1 MAEPLRHAGRRLWHG
16 RRANFLIVA
25 PLLFVAAFFL
35 HPMAG
40 MLSRSFTE
48 GAFPG
53 ALYLE
58 LANDSVFLLA
68 LRNTFMFAT
77 VTAAAAAILAY
88 PVAILIGFAR
98 PGVAGL
104 LLLLVMVP
112 FWTSILVRS
121 YAWLVLLGREGIVNS
136 IWIGWGLG
144 SNPLKLIFNDAGVII
159 AMVHVMLPYM
169 ILAVLSSM
177 ARLDKDLLTAAS
189 SLGATRWQA
198 FVRVLFPLTFPG
210 VAGGFALVFV
220 LSLGFF
226 ITPAVMG
233 GPRQIVAAIMIH
245 DQITKQLAW
254 DQAAAVSVVL
264 LVLTGGTFLVCA
276 RILGL
281 QRHMSLAVD

>member
-1 MAEPLRHAGRRLWHG
+1 
-16 RRANFLIVA
+16 
-25 PLLFVAAFFL
+25 
-35 HPMAG
+35 
-40 MLSRSFTE
+40 
-48 GAFPG
+48 
-53 ALYLE
+53 
-58 LANDSVFLLA
+58 
-68 LRNTFMFAT
+68 
-77 VTAAAAAILAY
+77 
-88 PVAILIGFAR
+88 
-98 PGVAGL
+98 
-104 LLLLVMVP
+104 
-112 FWTSILVRS
+112 
-121 YAWLVLLGREGIVNS
+121 
-136 IWIGWGLG
+136 
-144 SNPLKLIFNDAGVII
+144 
-159 AMVHVMLPYM
+159 M

-210 VAGGFALVFV
+210 VAGGLALVFV

-264 LVLTGGTFLVCA
+264 LVLTGGTFFVCA

-281 QRHMSLAVD
+281 QRHMSLAAD